1 MGIYSESFGLRTYQH
16 LAELAEGLLLSGW
29 SVVVDAAFLMR
40 WERDMFRDLAQRVG
54 ADFWILDIQVA
65 PEILRERVSRR
76 SAEGRDASEA
86 DLQVLQHQIE
96 THLPL
101 SEDELSVTERL

>member
-1 MGIYSESFGLRTYQH
+1 
-16 LAELAEGLLLSGW
+16 
-29 SVVVDAAFLMR
+29 VVVDAAFLMR
-40 WERDMFRDLAQRVG
+40 WERDMFRDLAERVG
-54 ADFWILDIQVA
+54 ARFQILDIQVA
-65 PEILRERVSRR
+65 PDILRERVSRR